1 MKKFIYSIA
10 LLLFINNLQAA
21 NGDTTKVKSFD
32 NFSMNRYGNF
42 DTWVKFPDGTKKYQK
57 IIMKYTLGC
66 TSNGQCE
73 WDYTNTLLARE
84 NTGKK
89 DSTLKSVNSYS
100 IIGVSTTPDSL
111 FYFNDTTYKYS
122 FNKITKSIDSIAN
135 KQLVVLLN
143 NNAQN
148 PTLVTDTLKVWP
160 TFYTYNFD
168 TSGNVI
174 DSFLVKNTANFVVK
188 TIRNYYY

>member
-1 MKKFIYSIA
+1 MKRFLYLITI
-10 LLLFINNLQAA
+10 LFFVNNLKAT

-73 WDYTNTLLARE
+73 WDYTNTLLVRE

-89 DSTLKSVNSYS
+89 DSTLKNANS
-100 IIGVSTTPDSL
+100 
-111 FYFNDTTYKYS
+111 
-122 FNKITKSIDSIAN
+122 
-135 KQLVVLLN
+135 
-143 NNAQN
+143 
-148 PTLVTDTLKVWP
+148 
-160 TFYTYNFD
+160 
-168 TSGNVI
+168 
-174 DSFLVKNTANFVVK
+174 
-188 TIRNYYY
+188 